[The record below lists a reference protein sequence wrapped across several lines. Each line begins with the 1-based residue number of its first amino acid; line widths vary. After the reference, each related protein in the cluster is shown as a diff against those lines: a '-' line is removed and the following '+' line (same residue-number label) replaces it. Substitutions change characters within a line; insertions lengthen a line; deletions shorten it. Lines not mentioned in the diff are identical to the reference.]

1 MDDNKYFTVQVKGTA
16 YRFRPFTEKDLSKV
30 QTLSLMGATVEMVK
44 AAMTMVSVS
53 VGPEQWAAI
62 VKRVSDGEVV
72 IGDLVSVLKRVT
84 DRQVKEAQSADKA
97 GV

>member
-16 YRFRPFTEKDLSKV
+16 YRFHPFTEEDLSKV
-30 QTLSLMGATVEMVK
+30 QTLSLMGANVEMVK

-62 VKRVSDGEVV
+62 IKRVSSGEVV
-72 IGDLVSVLKRVT
+72 LEDLVSVLKRVT
-84 DRQVKEAQSADKA
+84 ERQVKEAQSADKA